1 LPGDVATIDLASLLE
16 PHRSSERVS
25 RRLKAE
31 EKSTTYGSGQLNA
44 DLGHANESTVEV
56 LDSLLSIFRRL
67 VSDITNSA
75 LRKESGVG
83 DFIFAKVL
91 LEVGLA
97 HGRGQPPNEYTG

>member
-1 LPGDVATIDLASLLE
+1 MTIDLASAWE
-16 PHRSSERVS
+16 PHRSGKTVS
-25 RRLKAE
+25 KRWTEARRA
-31 EKSTTYGSGQLNA
+31 TTYRPGQLNA

-75 LRKESGVG
+75 LRKESGIR
-83 DFIFAKVL
+83 DFIFAKVR

-97 HGRGQPPNEYTG
+97 HGRGQPPDENTG

>member
-1 LPGDVATIDLASLLE
+1 VTIDLASSWE
-16 PHRSSERVS
+16 PHRSSKRVS
-25 RRLKAE
+25 RRLDDE
-31 EKSTTYGSGQLNA
+31 VQITTYGSGQLNA
-44 DLGHANESTVEV
+44 DLGHADESTVEV

-91 LEVGLA
+91 LEVCLA
-97 HGRGQPPNEYTG
+97 HGRG

>member
-1 LPGDVATIDLASLLE
+1 VTIGPASAWE
-16 PHRSSERVS
+16 PHRSSKIVS
-25 RRLKAE
+25 RRLKQE
-31 EKSTTYGSGQLNA
+31 GKKTTYGSGQLNA

-75 LRKESGVG
+75 LRKESGIG

-91 LEVGLA
+91 FEVGLA
-97 HGRGQPPNEYTG
+97 HSRGQPPDEDT

>member
-1 LPGDVATIDLASLLE
+1 MKIDLASLSE
-16 PHRSSERVS
+16 PHRSGRRVS
-25 RRLKAE
+25 RRLEEE
-31 EKSTTYGSGQLNA
+31 EKPTTYGSSQLNA

-56 LDSLLSIFRRL
+56 LDGLFRIFRRL

-75 LRKESGVG
+75 LRKESGIR

-97 HGRGQPPNEYTG
+97 HGRGQSPNEYTR